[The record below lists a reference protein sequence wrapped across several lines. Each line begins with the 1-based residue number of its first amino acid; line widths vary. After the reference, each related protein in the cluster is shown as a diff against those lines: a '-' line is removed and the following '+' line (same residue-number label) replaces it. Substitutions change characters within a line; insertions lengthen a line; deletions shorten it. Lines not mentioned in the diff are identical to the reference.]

1 MVDTKLIKEYVINA
15 TALGYDV
22 HKAIELI
29 DNIHTEDDI
38 SKALTSLRA
47 MNDIKYCYYKEVSIE
62 EVIERLN
69 DAKGLN
75 KTTLKISLKRKV
87 KNLF

>member
-29 DNIHTEDDI
+29 IFT
-38 SKALTSLRA
+38 LR
-47 MNDIKYCYYKEVSIE
+47 MIYP
-62 EVIERLN
+62 
-69 DAKGLN
+69 
-75 KTTLKISLKRKV
+75 KR
-87 KNLF
+87 

>member
-22 HKAIELI
+22 HKAIDLI
-29 DNIHTEDDI
+29 DNIHNEDDI
-38 SKALTSLRA
+38 SKSLAQLRA
-47 MNDIKYCYYKEVSIE
+47 MNDIKYCYYEEVSIE
-62 EVIERLN
+62 DVIERLN

-75 KTTLKISLKRKV
+75 KTVLKISLQRKV

>member
-38 SKALTSLRA
+38 SRALATLRA
-47 MNDIKYCYYKEVSIE
+47 ENDIKYCYYTEVSIE
-62 EVIERLN
+62 DVIDKLN